1 MKAWRVQELGEPK
14 QALRLEEVDE
24 PTPGR
29 GEVVV
34 EMEAASLNFFDALLC
49 RGEYQ
54 EKPELPFTP
63 GAEVSGTVS
72 QTGAGVDL
80 REGSRVLATPPLP
93 NGGFAELVAVPA
105 GSVFAIPDGMP
116 FDAAA
121 AMHIVYQTAYFA
133 LHRRAS
139 LKEGETVLVHA
150 GAGGVG
156 SATIQLARAAGAR
169 VVSTAGGAEKVEVC
183 RKLGAE
189 IAIDYREENFIE
201 VVKEVTEG
209 RGADVVFDPVGGDVF
224 DGSRRCVAFEG
235 RIVVIGFAGGRI
247 AEAPTNHLLVKNY
260 SVVGLHWGLYAR
272 VMPNLIPETHEALM
286 KLYENGDID
295 PLIYESVPFEDLPD
309 ALERLAGR
317 GTYGKLVTRPGG

>member
-34 EMEAASLNFFDALLC
+34 EMEAASLNFFDARLC

-72 QTGAGVDL
+72 QTGEGVDL

-93 NGGFAELVAVPA
+93 NGGFAERVAVPA
-105 GSVFAIPDGMP
+105 ESVFAIPDDMP

-133 LHRRAS
+133 LHRRAN
-139 LKEGETVLVHA
+139 LREGET
-150 GAGGVG
+150 
-156 SATIQLARAAGAR
+156 
-169 VVSTAGGAEKVEVC
+169 
-183 RKLGAE
+183 
-189 IAIDYREENFIE
+189 
-201 VVKEVTEG
+201 
-209 RGADVVFDPVGGDVF
+209 
-224 DGSRRCVAFEG
+224 
-235 RIVVIGFAGGRI
+235 
-247 AEAPTNHLLVKNY
+247 
-260 SVVGLHWGLYAR
+260 
-272 VMPNLIPETHEALM
+272 
-286 KLYENGDID
+286 
-295 PLIYESVPFEDLPD
+295 
-309 ALERLAGR
+309 
-317 GTYGKLVTRPGG
+317 